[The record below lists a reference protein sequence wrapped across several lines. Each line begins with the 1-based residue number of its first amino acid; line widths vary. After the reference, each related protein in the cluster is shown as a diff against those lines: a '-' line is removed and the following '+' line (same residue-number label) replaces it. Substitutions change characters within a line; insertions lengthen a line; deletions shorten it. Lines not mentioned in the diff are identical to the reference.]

1 MTLDVAHKTSGAQ
14 VVLSTSSDPRHPP
27 ENIID
32 GDKSSFWV
40 STGLFPQEII
50 ISFQSQ
56 VIISAIQIYCFNVK
70 ELIVERS
77 VKADPVDFE
86 LVCERDLAFTDTH
99 LQKEEIKVQCHDQ
112 APTHSMSN
120 QLFFQIQ
127 ADSTSAS
134 HLRFLIKTGHDH
146 FISVHSIIVQ
156 GTIVH

>member
-1 MTLDVAHKTSGAQ
+1 
-14 VVLSTSSDPRHPP
+14 
-27 ENIID
+27 
-32 GDKSSFWV
+32 V

-99 LQKEEIKVQCHDQ
+99 LQKEEIK
-112 APTHSMSN
+112 
-120 QLFFQIQ
+120 